1 MKIILL
7 SRFCHKKGSR
17 PLSPYKLAFTVLPL
31 LTMLVGGS
39 LWAGYQMGLSD
50 QPVVEAVETTTDVVH
65 ELILSQREEIL
76 DTKDRTQEHLDA
88 LALRLGQMQSHIL
101 RINALGERLAK
112 LGKLDE
118 GEFDFDEE
126 PARGGVES
134 DESAQSV
141 SLSELVSEMESLS
154 LVISDRE
161 HKLNLMEGLIR
172 NSRLSDE
179 LIPSGRPVEKGWV
192 SSKYGY
198 RNDPFSGKKSF
209 HRGVDVA
216 GKKDSNV
223 IAVASGIVTWVGKK
237 SGFGQLVELTHS
249 NGYVTRYGHNNKILV
264 EVGELVTKGQ
274 PIALMGSSGRST
286 GPHVH
291 FEIAKNG
298 KTVNPAKYLRKKL

>member
-1 MKIILL
+1 
-7 SRFCHKKGSR
+7 
-17 PLSPYKLAFTVLPL
+17 
-31 LTMLVGGS
+31 
-39 LWAGYQMGLSD
+39 MGLSD
-50 QPVVEAVETTTDVVH
+50 QPPVVAVETTADVVH
-65 ELILSQREEIL
+65 DLILTQREEIL
-76 DTKDRTQEHLDA
+76 DTKGRTQEHLDA

-118 GEFDFDEE
+118 GEFNFDEE
-126 PARGGVES
+126 PARGGLES
-134 DESAQSV
+134 EETAQSV
-141 SLSELVSEMESLS
+141 SLTELVTEMEALS
-154 LVISDRE
+154 QAISDRE

-179 LIPSGRPVEKGWV
+179 LVPSGRPVEKGWV

-198 RNDPFSGKKSF
+198 RNDPFSGKKAF

-223 IAVASGIVTWVGKK
+223 IAVASGIVTWIGKK

-249 NGYVTRYGHNNKILV
+249 NGYVTRYGHNSKILV
-264 EVGELVTKGQ
+264 EVGELVTKSQ

-298 KTVNPAKYLRKKL
+298 KTVNPTKYLRKKL